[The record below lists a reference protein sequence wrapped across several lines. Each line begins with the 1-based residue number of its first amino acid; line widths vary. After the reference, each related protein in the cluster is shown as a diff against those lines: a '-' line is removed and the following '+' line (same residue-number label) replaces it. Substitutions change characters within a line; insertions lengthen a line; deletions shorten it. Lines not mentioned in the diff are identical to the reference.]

1 MTVAVMAAVALAGV
15 IEIWLAQTV
24 ALWVIGDPRP
34 VAWPFRHP
42 NRSRLVRWVQKLA
55 VQVALFGLLIAI
67 PFAAGDRPLA
77 YYRARLLPAQWEEFI
92 RMMAGT
98 LAVFGVMLVIHLA
111 CRWIRLTARHG
122 PGKTLLRLIRGSLT
136 PVPLAFVEEAVF
148 RGVVLEQ
155 LLRALPETSIGVGLA
170 VVLSA
175 IVFASAHFIRPQRPA
190 TSAGLGFFVV
200 GLALGT
206 AYVAAGQTL
215 WVPAAMHAAGI
226 WYTRVLRPFVQFQGP
241 PWWIGYRSYPT
252 FGAGGLICI
261 ALITTWVVMSPTLR
275 EETPPQT
282 QVGVQSSPSSGDATP
297 SAVQTDARRPAPTL

>member
-1 MTVAVMAAVALAGV
+1 VTVVVMAAVALAGV

-24 ALWVIGDPRP
+24 ALWAIGDPRP

-42 NRSRLVRWVQKLA
+42 SSSRLVRWVQKLA
-55 VQVALFGLLIAI
+55 VQVALFGLLITI

-77 YYRARLLPAQWEEFI
+77 YYRARLWPAQWEQFI

-98 LAVFGVMLVIHLA
+98 MAVLGVMLAIHLA
-111 CRWIRLTARHG
+111 CHWIRLTARHG
-122 PGKTLLRLIRGSLT
+122 PGKTLLKLIRGSLT

-148 RGVVLEQ
+148 RGVILEQ
-155 LLRALPETSIGVGLA
+155 LLRALPQTSVGVGLA

-190 TSAGLGFFVV
+190 TLPGLGFFVI
-200 GLALGT
+200 GLALGS
-206 AYVAAGQTL
+206 AYIAAGHTL

-226 WYTRVLRPFVQFQGP
+226 WYTQVLRPFVHFQGP
-241 PWWIGYRSYPT
+241 PWLIGNRSYPM
-252 FGAGGLICI
+252 FGVLGLGCI

-275 EETPPQT
+275 DQSPPRT
-282 QVGVQSSPSSGDATP
+282 QVGVQSPKPSGGAMPRDA
-297 SAVQTDARRPAPTL
+297 QTDARRPAGTL